1 MSRPDQRK
9 APRNPARDRLPKPAP
24 PLEDAEYSA
33 QNPTGA
39 LISQALAAPGAL
51 AMRAMRNAGVA
62 EILRLSLPVMLS
74 QVLVT
79 AVALV
84 DIAMVGRLGPNAVAA
99 VGYATQF
106 FFMTQSALFAVG
118 FACVAL
124 MARAIGAGDVLTA
137 RRSLGAS
144 LVVGFGTALAVA
156 SCVEIAPYRLL
167 RMLNAEADVITLTVP
182 YMRLVLASTL
192 MLAISLVLENALRA
206 DRDAVR
212 PMVISLLV
220 AVLKVI
226 LNVFLIFGM
235 WGAPRLEL
243 FGAGVA
249 TFASQAVGLLL
260 FLAVVARAPRG
271 SALGL
276 CAQDIRGS
284 LALIGTVV
292 RVGAP
297 GVAERVVLNL
307 ALLYY
312 FAILGTYGTVAVA
325 AYTVGVR
332 ALSFSWIPGTAFAAA
347 VATLVGQALGAGDG
361 EEAVRI
367 GKRAAGLALAVA
379 VLLGIVGGL
388 ARMPVARLFTHDPA
402 TIDTLGPFLLCLA
415 ISQPM
420 LQLHFTLAGVH
431 RGAGDTWTPLM
442 AATVGNWAFR
452 VPIAAFFAHV
462 LHTDLMWLW
471 VALIFDH
478 SARATWLTI
487 TFRRERWRERALLAV
502 T

>member
-9 APRNPARDRLPKPAP
+9 PQHDADLDPVPTPPA
-24 PLEDAEYSA
+24 PLEDSEYSA
-33 QNPTGA
+33 ENPTSA
-39 LISQALAAPGAL
+39 LIAQALAAPAAL
-51 AMRAMRNAGVA
+51 AIRAMRNAGVI
-62 EILRLSLPVMLS
+62 EIMRLSWPVMLS

-84 DIAMVGRLGPNAVAA
+84 DIAMVGRLGPKSVAA

-124 MARAIGAGDVLTA
+124 MARAIGAGDVLRA
-137 RRSLGAS
+137 RHSLGAA
-144 LVVGFGTALAVA
+144 LVVGLGTALAVA
-156 SCVEIAPYRLL
+156 AGVELAPHRLL
-167 RMLNAEADVITLTVP
+167 ALLNAEPDVITLTVP

-212 PMVISLLV
+212 PMVIALFV
-220 AVLKVI
+220 AGLKVI
-226 LNVFLIFGM
+226 LNAFLIFGM

-243 FGAGVA
+243 FGAGIA
-249 TFASQAVGLLL
+249 TFASQAVGLVL
-260 FLAVVARAPRG
+260 FLAVVVRAPTG
-271 SALGL
+271 SALAL
-276 CAQDIRGS
+276 RPADIRGS
-284 LALIGTVV
+284 LGLIGTVV

-297 GVAERVVLNL
+297 GVAERVILNL
-307 ALLYY
+307 ALLDY
-312 FAILGTYGTVAVA
+312 FAILGNYGTVAVA

-347 VATLVGQALGAGDG
+347 VATLVGQALGGGDG
-361 EEAVRI
+361 DEAVRI

-379 VLLGIVGGL
+379 LLLGVVGGL
-388 ARMPVARLFTHDPA
+388 ARMPIARLFTQDPA

-431 RGAGDTWTPLM
+431 RGAGDTWTPLV

-452 VPIAAFFAHV
+452 VPIAALFAHV

-478 SARATWLTI
+478 IARATWLTV
-487 TFRRERWRERALLAV
+487 TFRRGRWRERALLAA